1 MSEQTPVLKRLLESL
16 SSDLGYQMDSYEME
30 LYVRDLA
37 EFPISRICDV
47 SLEVLDSGDYARNHF
62 PSIAFF
68 KSRLSGKIKANQLK
82 D

>member
-1 MSEQTPVLKRLLESL
+1 MSIMRRILNDLA
-16 SSDLGYQMDSYEME
+16 SDLGYRLSQEEEDLYFEIISSYP
-30 LYVRDLA
+30 LSLVSDLA
-37 EFPISRICDV
+37 
-47 SLEVLDSGDYARNHF
+47 LEVLDSGDYARNHF